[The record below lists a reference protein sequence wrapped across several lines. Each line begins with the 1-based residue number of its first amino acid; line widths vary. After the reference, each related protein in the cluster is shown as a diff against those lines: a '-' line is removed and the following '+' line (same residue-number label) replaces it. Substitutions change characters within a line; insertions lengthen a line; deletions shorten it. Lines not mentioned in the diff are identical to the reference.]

1 MASRPGRGHAIPRL
15 RKTVTESLGT
25 GTSSAEDRRELMGG
39 SMDWGRASLEAA
51 LTGWWIDL
59 WSTYLYKP
67 LN

>member
-39 SMDWGRASLEAA
+39 GEHGLGQGQLGGCLDRLV
-51 LTGWWIDL
+51 D
-59 WSTYLYKP
+59 
-67 LN
+67 